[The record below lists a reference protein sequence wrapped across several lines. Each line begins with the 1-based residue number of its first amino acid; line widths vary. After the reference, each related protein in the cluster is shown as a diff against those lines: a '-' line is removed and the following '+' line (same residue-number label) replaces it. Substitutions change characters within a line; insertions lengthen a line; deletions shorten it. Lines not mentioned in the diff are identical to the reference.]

1 MAKISIKDVA
11 KEAGVSLTTV
21 SQILNKKSDRFSEK
35 TVNKVVEAKKRL
47 GYFPNKNAQ
56 QLRGNNIKSVGVLLP
71 NLTNPF
77 FSTMMQT
84 MDSYKSDNV
93 DLFFL
98 TAKENEI
105 EKGIIHLVERGV
117 DGLVIAQMINNPSI
131 LNNYLNEHNIPYIV
145 LDQSDDYGFT
155 DIVRTDEKRGGK
167 LAAEHLIEY
176 GHTKLLIA
184 QPYMLTSNM
193 QARVDG
199 FKQHCE
205 NYNLASPLVI
215 ETDLSKEGG
224 FSIVDQIIESQ
235 VSAIFAM
242 NDEMAI
248 GIIRGLVNKGLNI
261 PDDIS
266 IIGFDDI
273 DIAKYLNP
281 SLTTVAQPIEKIS
294 KASLSLIT
302 NKLQD
307 SNEDGIHNINLANE
321 LIIRETTKKLNK
333 YIKRSKK

>member
-21 SQILNKKSDRFSEK
+21 SQILNKKSNRFSEQTK
-35 TVNKVVEAKKRL
+35 NKVFAAKEKL

-56 QLRGNNIKSVGVLLP
+56 QLRGNSIKSVGVLLP

-84 MDSYKSDNV
+84 MENHKSDNV

-98 TAKENEI
+98 TAKDNEI
-105 EKGIIHLVERGV
+105 EQGIVHLIERGV
-117 DGLVIAQMINNPSI
+117 DGLIIAQMINNPAT
-131 LNNYLNEHNIPYIV
+131 LNNYLTKHNIPYIV

-155 DIVRTDEKRGGK
+155 DIVRTDDKQGGYF
-167 LAAEHLIEY
+167 AAEHLSQY
-176 GHTKLLIA
+176 GHKNLLIV
-184 QPYMLTSNM
+184 QPYKLTSNM
-193 QARVDG
+193 QARVEG
-199 FKQHCE
+199 FKHYCE
-205 NYNLASPLVI
+205 SNNIAPPLVI
-215 ETDLSKEGG
+215 ETALSMEGG
-224 FSIVDQIIESQ
+224 LNIVEDIIETH

-248 GIIRGLVNKGLNI
+248 GIIRGLTNKGVSI
-261 PDDIS
+261 PNDIS

-281 SLTTVAQPIEKIS
+281 SLTTIAQPIEKIS
-294 KASLSLIT
+294 QCALSLIT
-302 NKLQD
+302 NKLQGHND
-307 SNEDGIHNINLANE
+307 ESLHNIKLSIE
-321 LIIRETTKKLNK
+321 LVIRETTKK
-333 YIKRSKK
+333 IK